1 MEAVHIIII
10 IITNENDGRRLLG
23 TTLLKREKR
32 EDLSYLREET
42 CLGGTKQYRSTHRHM
57 DKKDGKRALQT
68 PPLGFATVVV

>member
-10 IITNENDGRRLLG
+10 VITNENDGRRLLG

-42 CLGGTKQYRSTHRHM
+42 CLGGTKQYRSTHRHTDTWTRRM
-57 DKKDGKRALQT
+57 EKGPCR
-68 PPLGFATVVV
+68 PLPSASLR

>member
-42 CLGGTKQYRSTHRHM
+42 CLGGTRVK
-57 DKKDGKRALQT
+57 
-68 PPLGFATVVV
+68 